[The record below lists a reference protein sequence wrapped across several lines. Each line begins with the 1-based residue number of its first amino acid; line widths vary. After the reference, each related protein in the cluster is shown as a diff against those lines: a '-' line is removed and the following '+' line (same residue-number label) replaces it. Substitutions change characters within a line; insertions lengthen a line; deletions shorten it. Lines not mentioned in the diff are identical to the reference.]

1 MLSIIAA
8 FSKYNHAIGNNGRIP
23 WDLPGERFYFKEITL
38 NSTVIM
44 GRKTWQ
50 SIGRPLPNRF
60 NIVISNTENFQG
72 ENLMTVKSLDEAIN
86 EAEKHGYE
94 KIFVIGG
101 ENVYKDALPL
111 AEKLY
116 LTEVDFEIPDADA
129 FFPEFSEEAYILESE
144 STTQTENGIK
154 YRKKIYTKTY

>member
-1 MLSIIAA
+1 
-8 FSKYNHAIGNNGRIP
+8 
-23 WDLPGERFYFKEITL
+23 
-38 NSTVIM
+38 
-44 GRKTWQ
+44 
-50 SIGRPLPNRF
+50 
-60 NIVISNTENFQG
+60 
-72 ENLMTVKSLDEAIN
+72 MTVKSLDEAIN

-144 STTQTENGIK
+144 STTQTENGIT
-154 YRKKIYTKTY
+154 YRKKIYTKIINNVNLLKYFNIFNNYVIVNNQIII